1 MYYYDQMITF
11 CLKQNSIKIFG
22 MNLKPQDKRSGFVP
36 VLSREEPEE
45 EVRVGSRVD
54 IEETFGG
61 NNLSELGST
70 YAMEI

>member
-1 MYYYDQMITF
+1 
-11 CLKQNSIKIFG
+11 
-22 MNLKPQDKRSGFVP
+22 MNLKPQDKRGGFVP